1 MNKKSYLP
9 PVYEVD
15 KFTVQY
21 VLTTSGDMEIPD
33 TDIGNIEF

>member
-15 KFTVQY
+15 KFTVKDII
-21 VLTTSGDMEIPD
+21 TTSGDMEIPD
-33 TDIGNIEF
+33 TDIGVIEF